1 VCIVGTGKLS
11 SFATPAQKRGLAVA
25 SGVFM
30 LAGLGVYVVATSV
43 AALGA
48 AVVLVNVGVGVNTPM
63 NAILVGD
70 MFDRCEIRE
79 RKEDDVHWCLD
90 GCRRRRF
97 SAVLSSRLCRRTL
110 CGTNA
115 RFF

>member
-43 AALGA
+43 AALGV

-70 MFDRCEIRE
+70 MFDRCET
-79 RKEDDVHWCLD
+79 RK
-90 GCRRRRF
+90 GRRRMCIGVCTAPAVAAFLPCFPLVSALHVVWHQRRF
-97 SAVLSSRLCRRTL
+97 I
-110 CGTNA
+110 
-115 RFF
+115 